1 MTTRTNTTKTTKTTK
16 AAYTATPEDIELA
29 KDCGAFLNAGETN
42 KLKASEN
49 AKLLHKH
56 GAVIGKYKEC
66 PLANNFI
73 EGRFPGGKNAKG
85 TKVSAAVIKVIL
97 SAFRTAVKT
106 GKGYDENASRT
117 RARAN
122 NNNSKAS
129 GSNEKIRV
137 AFTGKV
143 ESKSAI
149 QKLAPVFEKMKPED
163 NTATLAAFVIRDG
176 KDADEVAKTLRG
188 IFNTMKQSDA
198 LVNLAACLID
208 ALDDMGD
215 E

>member
-1 MTTRTNTTKTTKTTK
+1 MTTRTNINKPANKRAARKPAPAK
-16 AAYTATPEDIELA
+16 AALSKVAKAVKGTYTVTPEDIKLA
-29 KDCGAFLNAGETN
+29 KACGAFLNAGETN

-85 TKVSAAVIKVIL
+85 TKVSAGVIKVIL

-117 RARAN
+117 KARAN
-122 NNNSKAS
+122 SKDK
-129 GSNEKIRV
+129 GD
-137 AFTGKV
+137 KV
-143 ESKSAI
+143 
-149 QKLAPVFEKMKPED
+149 
-163 NTATLAAFVIRDG
+163 
-176 KDADEVAKTLRG
+176 KTLMIAFPMNASAEDVATKLRAG
-188 IFNTMKQSDA
+188 FNRMKEVDA
-198 LVNLAACLID
+198 LSELASYLLD
-208 ALDDMGD
+208 ALNDAGH
-215 E
+215 EISEAGESGEEEAE